1 MSRRPY
7 VRPMPATWFMSKSAY
22 KFYAL
27 RELTCIFSLL
37 YSLNLFAGLWQLSR
51 NAEAWSGWLS
61 FQSHP
66 AMVVFASVTLVMTLL
81 HAVTFID
88 MAPRVAPQQVRK
100 MIPDNTMKAAMHGA
114 LAVVSAIILGITV
127 MGTF

>member
-7 VRPMPATWFMSKSAY
+7 VRPMPANWFMSKPAY

-27 RELTCIFSLL
+27 RELSCVFSLL

-51 NAEAWSGWLS
+51 NAQAWSSWLS
-61 FQSHP
+61 WQTHP
-66 AMVVFASVTLVMTLL
+66 AMIAFALVTLAMTLL

-100 MIPDNTMKAAMHGA
+100 MIPDNTMKTAMHGA

-127 MGTF
+127 MGAF

>member
-7 VRPMPATWFMSKSAY
+7 VRPMPATWFMSKPAY

-27 RELTCIFSLL
+27 RELSCVFSLF
-37 YSLNLFAGLWQLSR
+37 YSLNLFVGLWQLR
-51 NAEAWSGWLS
+51 NAEAWSGWLD
-61 FQSHP
+61 FQTHP
-66 AMVVFASVTLVMTLL
+66 AMIVFALVTLAMTML

-100 MIPDNTMKAAMHGA
+100 MIPDNTMKSAMLGG

-127 MGTF
+127 MGAF